1 MVNRFPL
8 VINSGQVKEL
18 DTSDTLVMGAATTG
32 TITSSGQLIFSGGV
46 ASGISSNVGSGVQ
59 VQGYSP
65 TNYQTGTTYTLA
77 LTDSGGRVSLTNAS
91 AITLTV
97 PASGTVAFPAETEIY
112 IRQGGAGQVTISP
125 AVGVTIN
132 SYLSSTK
139 IAGQYAYAM
148 LKLSSTANAWDLFGN
163 ITS

>member
-112 IRQGGAGQVTISP
+112 IRQGAR
-125 AVGVTIN
+125 
-132 SYLSSTK
+132 L
-139 IAGQYAYAM
+139 
-148 LKLSSTANAWDLFGN
+148 
-163 ITS
+163 